1 MSHTPHSEPGTRAMG
16 LRLVRA
22 RAWLW
27 ALWPAPLRINTH
39 ERLRIAVGAMLGL
52 LLTAVTTRWLAPHLL
67 TGWSPAGALWLVAP
81 LGASAVL
88 VFGVPT
94 SPLAQPWP
102 VAGGNTLSALVGVL
116 CAWLVPDPLWA
127 GPLAVGLALVVMM
140 ALRCLHP
147 PGGACAL
154 LAVLAH
160 TTEPGFVLSP
170 VLLNSLLLVA
180 TGVAYHHATGRHYP
194 HAQRAHEADAASR
207 FSAADLDAAMRHYN
221 QVLDISPDDLQH
233 LLQQAEVEA
242 YRRTFGGLHC
252 SDIMTPTP
260 VAVSPDTPLPEAWA
274 LMRARDIKALPVVDL
289 AQQIVG
295 IVTRADFLRQADPQE
310 HQGLGQRLKAFVS
323 GKTPGA
329 PEVVAQ
335 IMSRHVRVMSES
347 RKLVELVPLF
357 SDAGHHHI
365 PIINAEQRLVG
376 IITQSDLV
384 RALYRAVSSGVAEPD
399 GGQ

>member
-1 MSHTPHSEPGTRAMG
+1 MKHYELSSQPRTPSVPAARTVPWVRRWPQAA
-16 LRLVRA
+16 LALVA
-22 RAWLW
+22 LGAVLW

-207 FSAADLDAAMRHYN
+207 FSAADLSGYQKGFDRDVTGDLRGQRAGTKVADLHIARRDSGN
-221 QVLDISPDDLQH
+221 DVCAVIKLAPLDGGVDGFLVSAVCLSNFCR
-233 LLQQAEVEA
+233 VN
-242 YRRTFGGLHC
+242 GGLVGNGEIRGGLC
-252 SDIMTPTP
+252 EETGSCQGQ
-260 VAVSPDTPLPEAWA
+260 SSQ
-274 LMRARDIKALPVVDL
+274 KA
-289 AQQIVG
+289 
-295 IVTRADFLRQADPQE
+295 
-310 HQGLGQRLKAFVS
+310 
-323 GKTPGA
+323 
-329 PEVVAQ
+329 
-335 IMSRHVRVMSES
+335 
-347 RKLVELVPLF
+347 
-357 SDAGHHHI
+357 
-365 PIINAEQRLVG
+365 
-376 IITQSDLV
+376 
-384 RALYRAVSSGVAEPD
+384 
-399 GGQ
+399 